1 MLKDITFRPIPDG
14 YEFHFLLDGHN
25 YEKVEIIRYGLND
38 PDADVLHDG
47 WTILRDLMERHRDWY
62 TEQYI
67 EALAKKMKNVDEST
81 LMSVFE
87 PIVQAHPNH
96 DNVLVPCLVRILRF
110 EDGRVT
116 ER

>member
-1 MLKDITFRPIPDG
+1 MLKDITFNPIPDG

-38 PDADVLHDG
+38 PDADILHDG
-47 WTILRDLMERHRDWY
+47 WTILRNLVDRHLEWC

-67 EALAKKMKNVDEST
+67 EKLAKKMPNFTEDK
-81 LMSVFE
+81 LMCVFE
-87 PIVQAHPNH
+87 PIIQAHLHH
-96 DNVLVPCLVRILRF
+96 DSTLVPRLMRILKF